1 MFKTIKTADDIKE
14 FLEQTNGLHDG
25 YIIGVHYTNKGITSI
40 PHGHLFD
47 FLKTKLTLQILV
59 TSMNDTIVE
68 MEFEGLSE
76 WQIRD
81 NQWDITSTT
90 LMFDEKKRIIWSDDQ
105 FINMAELKNGSY
117 AIAQSMKWR
126 FVELRLP
133 LQD

>member
-1 MFKTIKTADDIKE
+1 MYKAIKTSDDIEE
-14 FLEQTNGLHDG
+14 FLDQTNDLHDG
-25 YIIGVHYTNKGITSI
+25 YIIGVQYTNKGITSI

-68 MEFEGLSE
+68 MVLEGLTE

-90 LMFDEKKRIIWSDDQ
+90 LMFDEKKRIIWSDEQ
-105 FINMAELKNGSY
+105 YVNMAELKRGSY
-117 AIAQSMKWR
+117 AIAESMKWR
-126 FVELRLP
+126 IAK
-133 LQD
+133 

>member
-1 MFKTIKTADDIKE
+1 MFKTIKTADDIEE

-25 YIIGVHYTNKGITSI
+25 YIIGVQYANNGITSI

-47 FLKTKLTLQILV
+47 FLKTNLTLQILV

-68 MEFEGLSE
+68 MVLEGLTE

-126 FVELRLP
+126 FVEL
-133 LQD
+133 

>member
-1 MFKTIKTADDIKE
+1 MFKTIRTADDIEE
-14 FLEQTNGLHDG
+14 FLDQTNGLHDG

-68 MEFEGLSE
+68 MVLEGLTE

-90 LMFDEKKRIIWSDDQ
+90 LMFDEKKRIIWSDEQ
-105 FINMAELKNGSY
+105 YVNMAELKRGSY
-117 AIAQSMKWR
+117 AIAESMKWR
-126 FVELRLP
+126 IAK
-133 LQD
+133 